1 MIDRTKKQTN
11 LGIILAIIG
20 FTMIGGALVLI
31 PKLVD
36 QKIKSLRL
44 HEPAIGV
51 SDTTATRRDIPV
63 AKKSNIATSAGVQ
76 PPDTVPAETGADDG
90 ANDKA
95 QSGSVG
101 AEAPAGNTP
110 GTEAPESAIGGTG
123 PWELVLAD
131 RYEPD
136 TASKTRL
143 QAIIEKM
150 KTTPGMRLKI
160 VGINNINKTSK
171 LAQIGANRIQALILK
186 ESGAIAER
194 TETAVEQQPD
204 IKGIRVRVISVGGV
218 Q

>member
-20 FTMIGGALVLI
+20 FTLIGGALVLI

-44 HEPAIGV
+44 HEPAV
-51 SDTTATRRDIPV
+51 SASDTTASRPDIPA
-63 AKKSNIATSAGVQ
+63 AKKSNIAKSAGVL
-76 PPDTVPAETGADDG
+76 PPDTVPAESGADDG
-90 ANDKA
+90 ANDEA

-101 AEAPAGNTP
+101 AEAPESTTP
-110 GTEAPESAIGGTG
+110 GTEAPKSAIEGAG
-123 PWELVLAD
+123 PWVLVLAD

-136 TASKTRL
+136 AASKTTL

-150 KTTPGMRLKI
+150 KTTPGMHLKI

-186 ESGAIAER
+186 ESGAVAER

-204 IKGIRVRVISVGGV
+204 IRGIRVRIISAGGA

>member
-20 FTMIGGALVLI
+20 FTLIGGALVLI

-44 HEPAIGV
+44 HEHAV
-51 SDTTATRRDIPV
+51 SASDTTAPRPDIPAV
-63 AKKSNIATSAGVQ
+63 KKSNIAKSAGVQ
-76 PPDTVPAETGADDG
+76 PPDTAPAETDVDDG
-90 ANDKA
+90 ANDEA

-101 AEAPAGNTP
+101 AEAPESTTP
-110 GTEAPESAIGGTG
+110 GTEVPETAIGGAG
-123 PWELVLAD
+123 PWVLVLAD
-131 RYEPD
+131 KYEPD
-136 TASKTRL
+136 AASKTKL
-143 QAIIEKM
+143 QTIVEKM

-171 LAQIGANRIQALILK
+171 LAQIGANRIQTLILK
-186 ESGAIAER
+186 ESGAVAER

-204 IKGIRVRVISVGGV
+204 IKGIRVRIISAGGA